1 MLESR
6 VDKADYLE
14 RICRSSLSHNT
25 SPLFFLFGESRV
37 VKTNRTQQL
46 VPSRCFRGE
55 FSKQM
60 FHKRFIKANVSMLF
74 RQEPARKQFS
84 PSRFNIAGVHE
95 QIRQREMCREDCKAN
110 TAEHIIENRLV
121 KADFSNHI
129 SQARDTRAQNTIM
142 KANLPDQIVQSRF
155 LRADSSETYLQ
166 SFRLWQM
173 CHNIFPFFLLGGP

>member
-6 VDKADYLE
+6 IDKADYSE

-46 VPSRCFRGE
+46 VPSRCFRAE

-60 FHKRFIKANVSMLF
+60 LHKRFIKANVSMLF
-74 RQEPARKQFS
+74 RQEPSRKRFY

-95 QIRQREMCREDCKAN
+95 QIRQRKMCREYFKAN
-110 TAEHIIENRLV
+110 TAEHLIENRLV

-129 SQARDTRAQNTIM
+129 SQTRDTRAQNTIL

-155 LRADSSETYLQ
+155 LRADSS
-166 SFRLWQM
+166 
-173 CHNIFPFFLLGGP
+173 